1 MFDHVTVK
9 LKKKNPR
16 AEFGVIN
23 LSQALRP
30 GPQSPVA
37 APPPGWHVCGIE
49 MCEAFCPACS
59 RELFSAL
66 RRGRKG
72 ESRNQSPVPGV
83 WTYTV
88 IRVFFNFFTG
98 CFRCFVS
105 SLWWVT
111 PDLSRLS
118 NQSKCEVRISG
129 LIVKGGNFR
138 VRMKSAL
145 VTGHC
150 WGQTLVE
157 STQVRCGFKVSP
169 QTCNSEN
176 STFSINETA
185 FIYSW
190 HQYFCTI
197 FKI

>member
-88 IRVFFNFFTG
+88 IRGFFFLHWLFSLI
-98 CFRCFVS
+98 CIVS
-105 SLWWVT
+105 VMS
-111 PDLSRLS
+111 DSRSEL
-118 NQSKCEVRISG
+118 
-129 LIVKGGNFR
+129 
-138 VRMKSAL
+138 
-145 VTGHC
+145 
-150 WGQTLVE
+150 
-157 STQVRCGFKVSP
+157 TQ
-169 QTCNSEN
+169 
-176 STFSINETA
+176 
-185 FIYSW
+185 
-190 HQYFCTI
+190 
-197 FKI
+197 